1 VSSARAPSKNGR
13 APQPVSARARGAG
26 TRDAPDA
33 FPVAAHR
40 STRVPAR
47 PGACNAVAQGSKGAA
62 AADAQGVRAG
72 GRARTF
78 ATGRNYMARLDS
90 PFLTPNGAKGS
101 AFEVSIGSLDEPEKT
116 VSAQYRPKELD
127 VSQNVPWTKH
137 TNKSPEG
144 SLQLEFSGADGRDAS
159 LELFFDASETK
170 GGSVQDPIDMLTDLA
185 MVRDPYSLEDKKKR
199 PHHCVMVFGNIYRK
213 KMFKCVIQS
222 IATKFT
228 MFSPD
233 GDPIRATVTVKLKE
247 THLVDMTAEQKND
260 AAKAK
265 KG

>member
-1 VSSARAPSKNGR
+1 
-13 APQPVSARARGAG
+13 
-26 TRDAPDA
+26 
-33 FPVAAHR
+33 
-40 STRVPAR
+40 
-47 PGACNAVAQGSKGAA
+47 
-62 AADAQGVRAG
+62 
-72 GRARTF
+72 
-78 ATGRNYMARLDS
+78 MARLGS
-90 PFLTPNGAKGS
+90 PFLTPSGEKGTS
-101 AFEVSIGSLDEPEKT
+101 FEVSIGSLDEPDKT

-159 LELFFDASETK
+159 LELFFDASEIK
-170 GGSVQDPIDMLTDLA
+170 GGSVQEPIDMLTDLA
-185 MVRDPYSLEDKKKR
+185 MVRDPYSTEDKKKR

-228 MFSPD
+228 MFSPE

-247 THLVDMTAEQKND
+247 THLVDMTAEQKAD
-260 AAKAK
+260 VAKAK
-265 KG
+265 KTA